1 MKVLQEKGLLNSN
14 VSFFFGSLALPVEKR
29 LSNRRSSTV
38 TRTLLHAG
46 LVGFYAAAC
55 AAGLVS
61 STACSLGLSATSQQ
75 YFSLRTNQPPT
86 ISRQYFSLRT
96 NQHQPSATSQTN
108 SLWNLIFNTLNCS
121 NPFIIIW
128 MVAQLLT
135 LVGDRNIND
144 RGLLT
149 DQVCLMVYACITFF
163 CGNMHALQPR
173 EATSALALY
182 HEGPAG
188 KGFSE

>member
-1 MKVLQEKGLLNSN
+1 MIPRHCVMKVLQEKGLLNSN
-14 VSFFFGSLALPVEKR
+14 VSFFFLIISFTCGEEAFK
-29 LSNRRSSTV
+29 STFV
-38 TRTLLHAG
+38 DCHKDSLLHTG

-108 SLWNLIFNTLNCS
+108 SL
-121 NPFIIIW
+121 
-128 MVAQLLT
+128 
-135 LVGDRNIND
+135 
-144 RGLLT
+144 
-149 DQVCLMVYACITFF
+149 
-163 CGNMHALQPR
+163 
-173 EATSALALY
+173 
-182 HEGPAG
+182 
-188 KGFSE
+188 